1 MRSRRVFARIT
12 IVLLLLSLLGISG
25 YVVVSLVRQPP
36 TVNIEA
42 DLNQP
47 STALPAEVMRA
58 GLDRA
63 GFPGVVYDTAYYDLV
78 AEKVQDTKDSRDI
91 IVGVTARPIDPR
103 VLPDVVSLG
112 TVAQQPLLFVT
123 RGDEAPLSSPAEL
136 VGKRVQIGQLGS
148 VSNEVGA
155 SVLAQF
161 GVNESNTTFL
171 FDKSSV
177 AASTLLD
184 GSVDAMVT
192 LYGNAEANLGEYFAR
207 HELHLIP
214 TPSTKAVAG
223 RVGYVVAGSVPS
235 GAFSIEGSVPPQDI
249 PVIEVPI
256 TVIAHSGVSR
266 AAVFAIAES
275 LRDQF
280 GRGSVLAAPGTFP
293 NFTNTIPSDTAA
305 VQFYNDGITPWQYRT
320 LPAPIA
326 DLFIPLALLSSILV
340 ILISIYQ
347 LLLPDALHLWT
358 GVLKPRRHQKRAKR
372 QGSTESHAD
381 H

>member
-12 IVLLLLSLLGISG
+12 IVLLLLYLLGISG

-171 FDKSSV
+171 
-177 AASTLLD
+177 
-184 GSVDAMVT
+184 VD
-192 LYGNAEANLGEYFAR
+192 
-207 HELHLIP
+207 
-214 TPSTKAVAG
+214 
-223 RVGYVVAGSVPS
+223 
-235 GAFSIEGSVPPQDI
+235 
-249 PVIEVPI
+249 
-256 TVIAHSGVSR
+256 
-266 AAVFAIAES
+266 
-275 LRDQF
+275 
-280 GRGSVLAAPGTFP
+280 
-293 NFTNTIPSDTAA
+293 
-305 VQFYNDGITPWQYRT
+305 
-320 LPAPIA
+320 
-326 DLFIPLALLSSILV
+326 
-340 ILISIYQ
+340 
-347 LLLPDALHLWT
+347 
-358 GVLKPRRHQKRAKR
+358 
-372 QGSTESHAD
+372 
-381 H
+381 